1 MEDFQF
7 ETLFVLPAFPAVL
20 WLFFHILHVIKSK
33 DKNGQVQTDDAEK
46 SSEDWHEIERLTAE
60 NRQIKNECRQFRTNM
75 EEWIKRAKDLNVKYN
90 KLSEEFNM
98 LKSQNSIL
106 FETLQSVNR
115 ANNKPEPEP
124 EEKFVPVMT
133 GIPERS
139 AVLDSGVTFD
149 ELEAMVQ
156 VMKGSPVARNIKTQ
170 TINTI
175 QKTRG
180 TDLYNQLLDRIG
192 GAKQQ
197 VDKVLNSEKQADSVK
212 SDYNTENFDINN
224 FI

>member
-1 MEDFQF
+1 MQRGEIQY
-7 ETLFVLPAFPAVL
+7 V
-20 WLFFHILHVIKSK
+20 SK
-33 DKNGQVQTDDAEK
+33 WVKA
-46 SSEDWHEIERLTAE
+46 
-60 NRQIKNECRQFRTNM
+60 NM

-115 ANNKPEPEP
+115 ANNKPEPE
-124 EEKFVPVMT
+124 EEFVPVMT
-133 GIPERS
+133 GIPERG

-156 VMKGSPVARNIKTQ
+156 VMKGYPVTQ
-170 TINTI
+170 NTKNQAVNTI
-175 QKTRG
+175 QKTHG
-180 TDLYNQLLDRIG
+180 TDFYNQLLDRIS

-197 VDKVLNSEKQADSVK
+197 VEVALNSEKQTDSVK
-212 SDYNTENFDINN
+212 SDDNLENFDISKYV
-224 FI
+224 